1 MEIRCTSFIDL
12 LRINFI
18 LFVLIEAVLPIGHH
32 YCGNIIHYF
41 FSSADF
47 EFDYEKNLLLLLLLK
62 NHHHTDIILL
72 ALRKISICE
81 TFSFTVKAVSH
92 KETET

>member
-1 MEIRCTSFIDL
+1 MELRFTSFIVL
-12 LRINFI
+12 LQKIFI
-18 LFVLIEAVLPIGHH
+18 LFVLIEAVLPTGHH

-47 EFDYEKNLLLLLLLK
+47 DVYQEKIHLN
-62 NHHHTDIILL
+62 TDIILL
-72 ALRKISICE
+72 ALNKISICE
-81 TFSFTVKAVSH
+81 TFPLTVKVVSN

>member
-1 MEIRCTSFIDL
+1 MELRCTSFIVL

-18 LFVLIEAVLPIGHH
+18 LFVLIEAVLPTIA

-47 EFDYEKNLLLLLLLK
+47 EFYHEK

-81 TFSFTVKAVSH
+81 TFPFTVKAVSN
-92 KETET
+92 KETQT